1 MVRIAGAFYFSL
13 SSLSI
18 ILVNLFY
25 FLFLFSILFYSIL
38 FYSIL
43 FYSILCFTKCY
54 DQTMNV
60 HGCDETKEMKLSRDS
75 LYAPNITSSSLL
87 WIF

>member
-43 FYSILCFTKCY
+43 CFTKCY

-60 HGCDETKEMKLSRDS
+60 HGCDETREMKLSRDS

>member
-18 ILVNLFY
+18 LLVNLFY

-38 FYSIL
+38 
-43 FYSILCFTKCY
+43 CFTKCY
-54 DQTMNV
+54 NQTMNV

-75 LYAPNITSSSLL
+75 LHAPNITSSSLL